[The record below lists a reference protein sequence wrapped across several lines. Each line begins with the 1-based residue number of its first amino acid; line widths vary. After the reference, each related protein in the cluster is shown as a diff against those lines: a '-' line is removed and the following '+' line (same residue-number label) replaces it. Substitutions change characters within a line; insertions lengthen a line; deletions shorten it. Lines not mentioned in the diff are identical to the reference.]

1 MVKGALLGF
10 VKATPEMVLPLPL
23 VVAPVIL
30 PGVAVHENTAPVVA
44 EFKVMLLK
52 VTPEQM
58 VCGAG
63 EKVTVGAGLMVTVTV
78 KVVPAHPAVEVGVT
92 V

>member
-1 MVKGALLGF
+1 MVNGALVGL
-10 VKATPEMVLPLPL
+10 VKATPEMVAPLPL

-44 EFKVMLLK
+44 ELK
-52 VTPEQM
+52 VISLKVAPEQI

-63 EKVTVGAGLMVTVTV
+63 SKVTLGAGLMVTVTV
-78 KVVPAHPAVEVGVT
+78 NGSPAHPAFEVGVT